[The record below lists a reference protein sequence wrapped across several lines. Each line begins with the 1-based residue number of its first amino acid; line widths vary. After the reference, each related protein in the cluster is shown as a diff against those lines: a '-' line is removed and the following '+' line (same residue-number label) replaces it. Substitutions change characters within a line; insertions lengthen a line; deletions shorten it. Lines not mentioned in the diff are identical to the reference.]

1 MKTAIVTTTI
11 RVPRVLENYVDNFK
25 RHGHAPD
32 AAEFIVIGDLKS
44 PSETGPFLA
53 ELAQRSG
60 FAVHWWDAPRQRA
73 WLGEQPEL
81 DRLLPWNSVQRRN
94 LGYLQAALL
103 GAETIVT
110 IDDDNW
116 TTDDD
121 YLGGHALVGE
131 TRELATLGS
140 SSGWFNSASLLTTE
154 PARPLYHRGFP
165 TGLRGR
171 SATVPRARARG
182 RVVVNAGLWLDVPDA
197 DAMTHVDAPCSVTGF
212 APGFDGCA
220 AVAHKTQMVFN
231 SQNTAFHRDLLPA
244 MFLMPMGGLCGS
256 LVVGRY
262 DDIWMGIFVKQIAD
276 HLGDYV
282 TVGRPLVRQ
291 IRNEHDLLADML
303 VELPA
308 QRITNKLAQ
317 SLARVKLRGTDY
329 AACYL
334 ELVEQLAAALPIDGY
349 TEDERRYLA
358 PVYAGM
364 RAWVS
369 IAQGCLT
376 PAT

>member
-11 RVPRVLENYVDNFK
+11 RVPRVLENYADNLE
-25 RHGHAPD
+25 RHGHARGEV
-32 AAEFIVIGDLKS
+32 EFVVIGDLKS
-44 PSETGPFLA
+44 PPETGAYLA
-53 ELAQRSG
+53 ELARRRG
-60 FAVHWWDAPRQRA
+60 FQVHWWDASRQRA
-73 WLGEQPEL
+73 WLAGQPEL

-103 GAETIVT
+103 GAETIIT

-121 YLGGHALVGE
+121 FLGGHALVGE
-131 TRELATLGS
+131 TRELATLAS
-140 SSGWFNSASLLTTE
+140 SSGWFNSAGLLATE

-165 TGLRGR
+165 TSLRTRPASLTRG
-171 SATVPRARARG
+171 RARG

-220 AVAHKTQMVFN
+220 AVAHGTQMVFN

-244 MFLMPMGGLCGS
+244 MFLMPMGGRCGN

-262 DDIWMGIFVKQIAD
+262 DDIWMGIFVKAIAD

-282 TVGRPLVRQ
+282 SVGRPLVRQ
-291 IRNEHDLLADML
+291 LRNEHDLLADML
-303 VELPA
+303 LELPA
-308 QRITNKLAQ
+308 QRITNKLVV
-317 SLARVKLRGTDY
+317 SLGRLQLSGADY
-329 AACYL
+329 GGCYL
-334 ELVEQLAAALPIDGY
+334 ELVEHLVAALAVDGF
-349 TEDERRYLA
+349 TDDERRYLDS
-358 PVYAGM
+358 VYAGM
-364 RAWVS
+364 RAWVA
-369 IAQGCLT
+369 IAQGC
-376 PAT
+376 AAAA